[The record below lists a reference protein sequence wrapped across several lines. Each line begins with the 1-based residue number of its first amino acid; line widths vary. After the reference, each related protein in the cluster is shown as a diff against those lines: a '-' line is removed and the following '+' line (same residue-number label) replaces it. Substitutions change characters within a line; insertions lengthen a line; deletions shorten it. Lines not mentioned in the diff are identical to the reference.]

1 MKCRMCGRNPATTH
15 IKTLVNGAVGE
26 YSLCAECAR
35 RLGYRNLFADLSRG
49 LELLG
54 MQENVRPQTAEQCV
68 CGATFQDIVRTG
80 KVGCAECYRTFYHQL
95 IPVIRKLHGET
106 VHRGKTPGGA
116 LPQMRQ
122 QKELMAQKKE
132 LLQRAI
138 ELENFEEAAVLRDEI
153 RQLEGGQKDGR
164 QGKMV

>member
-1 MKCRMCGRNPATTH
+1 M
-15 IKTLVNGAVGE
+15 
-26 YSLCAECAR
+26 
-35 RLGYRNLFADLSRG
+35 LSD
-49 LELLG
+49 
-54 MQENVRPQTAEQCV
+54 V
-68 CGATFQDIVRTG
+68 
-80 KVGCAECYRTFYHQL
+80 YHQL

>member
-1 MKCRMCGRNPATTH
+1 MKCQMCGRNPATTH

-35 RLGYRNLFADLSRG
+35 RLGYRNLFA
-49 LELLG
+49 
-54 MQENVRPQTAEQCV
+54 
-68 CGATFQDIVRTG
+68 ATFQDIVRTG
-80 KVGCAECYRTFYHQL
+80 RVGCAECYRTFYHQL
-95 IPVIRKLHGET
+95 LPVIRKLHGET

-116 LPQMRQ
+116 LPQMLQ
-122 QKELMAQKKE
+122 QKELAAQKKE

-153 RQLEGGQKDGR
+153 RQLEGGQKDGSK
-164 QGKMV
+164 GKMV